1 MPKRSSTKLSDRL
14 IKTLPLP
21 TAGSLVIYDADLPGF
36 GIRLTASGARSF
48 VFNYVVQRRERRLT
62 IGRFPTW
69 STTAARE
76 EAKGLKRQVNLGIDP
91 LEVGR
96 TLAAKAE
103 PERSAPTVRDLFLR
117 YAEEHLPRKAL
128 RAAID
133 DRRMWERHIL
143 PVLGAIRVAELS
155 HDDVDRLHAA
165 ISATRPVAAN
175 RVVEV
180 LRKALNLARRW
191 GWRQDNPAVG
201 VRRNREE
208 RRERFLKPDELTR
221 LTAALAAHPD
231 RTPADAIHLLILTG
245 ARRSEVFGA
254 TWDQFDLDRGVWVK
268 PAAQT
273 KQRRLHRVP
282 LSGAALE
289 LLRRLATEAAG
300 PCVFPGRR
308 PDRPLT
314 HFRPTWVAV
323 CGEAGLT
330 EMVPGRDRRGRAL
343 YDDTGAPRMVPRPT
357 LRIHDLRHTYASL
370 LASNGLS
377 LPVIGALLGHTAPQT
392 TARYAHLLDDALRA
406 ATETAADVIAGR
418 R

>member
-1 MPKRSSTKLSDRL
+1 
-14 IKTLPLP
+14 
-21 TAGSLVIYDADLPGF
+21 VVYDADLPGF
-36 GIRLTASGARSF
+36 GIRLTANGARSF
-48 VFNYVVQRRERRLT
+48 VFNYVVHRRERRLT

-91 LEVGR
+91 LEEGR
-96 TLAAKAE
+96 MRAAKAE
-103 PERSAPTVRDLFLR
+103 AERSAPTVRDLFLR
-117 YAEEHLPRKAL
+117 YADEHLPNKSP
-128 RAAID
+128 AAATN

-143 PVLGAIRVAELS
+143 PVLGSIKVAELS

-165 ISATRPVAAN
+165 ISATRPIAAN

-191 GWRQDNPAVG
+191 GWRQDNPATG

-208 RRERFLKPDELTR
+208 RRERFLTPEELTR

-245 ARRSEVFGA
+245 ARRSEVFKA

-282 LSGAALE
+282 LSGPALE
-289 LLRRLATEAAG
+289 LLRRRAAEAAG
-300 PCVFPGRR
+300 RCVFPAGAGSA
-308 PDRPLT
+308 PDPLQ
-314 HFRPTWVAV
+314 ADL
-323 CGEAGLT
+323 GGGL
-330 EMVPGRDRRGRAL
+330 RRGRAHR
-343 YDDTGAPRMVPRPT
+343 DGAAARPERAGSAT
-357 LRIHDLRHTYASL
+357 PPARRGWWSGRPCGSTTSATPMPVCSRRTAS
-370 LASNGLS
+370 
-377 LPVIGALLGHTAPQT
+377 
-392 TARYAHLLDDALRA
+392 RCR
-406 ATETAADVIAGR
+406 
-418 R
+418 